1 MGGHGLARAARVLGV
16 GLTSVILS
24 ASCGTSAKGG
34 GGSPS
39 GGAAATGQGNAG
51 SGGAG
56 SSGAA
61 GAGQGSAGSP
71 SGGGGSPAAGATGSA
86 GGGASGTAGTS
97 TGNGGGGGGGGGM
110 SAAGAAGGATDAGR
124 PPTGASIDG
133 GVRLDGGALIDGTL
147 FYVALDDGTLTAFRQ
162 GTWEQVAMWS
172 GLPVKDGIRGIDADP
187 DTGILYVTH
196 GGAGSQ
202 PGHGAPKVN
211 GGMAAWSLLTN
222 SVVFDVPF
230 THGVDQP
237 SVGQGVVYVPAGEF
251 EVTSNLWYYVKSSDG
266 SQVGTE
272 MGGLGPHD
280 TIFRN
285 GHRYYGGTQDTY
297 LYVLGLPITKVGPS
311 PSTMAGVRPFTV
323 NAAETRVYITWTD
336 FRGFSVG
343 DLTTGKILKTTN
355 FGTPC
360 MPFAPSHGVTLSP
373 DNSEVYVL
381 DFCTN
386 QLRVFDSSD
395 ASNPKG
401 TIALTHNINP
411 GTETSCAWDCAKDG
425 WLLHSRDGKY
435 VYVGNSGDVID
446 TATQKA
452 TGYIPALANSRHG
465 FLEMIW
471 SNGAITGTST
481 HVGLGY

>member
-1 MGGHGLARAARVLGV
+1 MA
-16 GLTSVILS
+16 
-24 ASCGTSAKGG
+24 
-34 GGSPS
+34 GGS
-39 GGAAATGQGNAG
+39 GAG
-51 SGGAG
+51 SGGAAG
-56 SSGAA
+56 NAA
-61 GAGQGSAGSP
+61 TGGAGTTSA
-71 SGGGGSPAAGATGSA
+71 A
-86 GGGASGTAGTS
+86 GTAGAS
-97 TGNGGGGGGGGGM
+97 VDGGSM
-110 SAAGAAGGATDAGR
+110 SDSAAAGH
-124 PPTGASIDG
+124 GASIDG
-133 GVRLDGGALIDGTL
+133 GVRLDGGPLLDGTL
-147 FYVALDDGTLTAFRQ
+147 FYVALDDGTLTAYRE

-187 DTGILYVTH
+187 ETGILYLTH

-202 PGHGAPKVN
+202 PGHGAPSAT

-222 SVVFDVPF
+222 SVVFNVAF

-237 SVGQGVVYVPAGEF
+237 SVGPGVVYVPAGEF
-251 EVTSNLWYYVKSSDG
+251 EVTSNLWYYVHSSDG
-266 SQVGTE
+266 SQIGTE
-272 MGGLGPHD
+272 PGGLGPHD

-343 DLTTGKILKTTN
+343 DLTTGKIIKTVN
-355 FGTPC
+355 FGVPC
-360 MPFAPSHGVTLSP
+360 MPFAPSHGITLSP
-373 DNSEVYVL
+373 DNSELYVL
-381 DFCTN
+381 DFCMN

-395 ASNPKG
+395 AANPKG
-401 TIALTHNINP
+401 TITLTHNIMP
-411 GTETSCAWDCAKDG
+411 GTESACAWDCTKDG

-452 TGYIPALANSRHG
+452 SGYVPALANSRHG

-471 SNGAITGTST
+471 SNGSLIGTST